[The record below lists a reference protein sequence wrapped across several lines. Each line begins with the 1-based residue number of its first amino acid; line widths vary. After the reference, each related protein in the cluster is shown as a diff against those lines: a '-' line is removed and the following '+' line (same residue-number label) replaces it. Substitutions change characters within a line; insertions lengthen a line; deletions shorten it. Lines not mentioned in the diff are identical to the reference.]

1 MDKQVEIITSVY
13 AGRRFIRKFL
23 ENITA
28 QTVFDRCELFLLGA
42 NSPDEEYESDVIREF
57 QQNHKNIRY
66 ETLTHDPGLYNCWN
80 LMIQGS
86 DSNFITNANL
96 DDRLHRESIE
106 RHLSLLQNEDDI
118 DVAYCVN
125 YVSESHIDD
134 AEDCPVGLGLFPTA
148 EFSLHELSHSNLP
161 HNHPVWRRSLHEKFG
176 YFSSEFVSGSDW
188 EFWLRCAY
196 GGAKM
201 KLINDILGFYYK
213 NPKGISTD
221 PENMSRNIA
230 EVREIHERYRRIA
243 KDMGWG

>member
-1 MDKQVEIITSVY
+1 
-13 AGRRFIRKFL
+13 
-23 ENITA
+23 
-28 QTVFDRCELFLLGA
+28 
-42 NSPDEEYESDVIREF
+42 
-57 QQNHKNIRY
+57 
-66 ETLTHDPGLYNCWN
+66 
-80 LMIQGS
+80 
-86 DSNFITNANL
+86 
-96 DDRLHRESIE
+96 
-106 RHLSLLQNEDDI
+106 
-118 DVAYCVN
+118 
-125 YVSESHIDD
+125 
-134 AEDCPVGLGLFPTA
+134 
-148 EFSLHELSHSNLP
+148 
-161 HNHPVWRRSLHEKFG
+161 VWRRSLHEKFG